1 MYCYG
6 IIYTLC
12 TETKHTTTVNL
23 RDKYPDALYDRVTA
37 HWTAGYRAG
46 AVETTTN
53 VTTIQQYHVRLL
65 RKKTRQWNKEK
76 DIPVPWTRKIT
87 HFLQRTTQY
96 SSRMEGGWWGVKW
109 FSGGTEGGIVRI
121 QQNLMEGSGKFYC
134 YNQILWPPPLPPP
147 SSAQELTIKTWAFL
161 RYFSLNELQ
170 NIQTVCQRS

>member
-65 RKKTRQWNKEK
+65 RKKKHVSE
-76 DIPVPWTRKIT
+76 IRKKIYLC
-87 HFLQRTTQY
+87 HER
-96 SSRMEGGWWGVKW
+96 
-109 FSGGTEGGIVRI
+109 
-121 QQNLMEGSGKFYC
+121 GK
-134 YNQILWPPPLPPP
+134 
-147 SSAQELTIKTWAFL
+147 
-161 RYFSLNELQ
+161 
-170 NIQTVCQRS
+170 

>member
-53 VTTIQQYHVRLL
+53 VTTIQQYHVR
-65 RKKTRQWNKEK
+65 
-76 DIPVPWTRKIT
+76 
-87 HFLQRTTQY
+87 
-96 SSRMEGGWWGVKW
+96 
-109 FSGGTEGGIVRI
+109 
-121 QQNLMEGSGKFYC
+121 
-134 YNQILWPPPLPPP
+134 PLVH
-147 SSAQELTIKTWAFL
+147 ANHAF
-161 RYFSLNELQ
+161 RSHV
-170 NIQTVCQRS
+170 TVFNYR

>member
-1 MYCYG
+1 MHRNKAHNYCKFKRQISWCVVRQGYG
-6 IIYTLC
+6 TLDSWLSSWSSWNNNKRDHNSAIPRP
-12 TETKHTTTVNL
+12 TVKKKKHVS
-23 RDKYPDALYDRVTA
+23 
-37 HWTAGYRAG
+37 
-46 AVETTTN
+46 E
-53 VTTIQQYHVRLL
+53 I
-65 RKKTRQWNKEK
+65 RKK

-96 SSRMEGGWWGVKW
+96 SSRREGGWWGVKW

-121 QQNLMEGSGKFYC
+121 QQNLMGGSGKFYC
-134 YNQILWPPPLPPP
+134 YNQILWPPPPLPSP

>member
-1 MYCYG
+1 MSTMYCYG

-65 RKKTRQWNKEK
+65 RKKKNVSEIRKKIYLCHEREK
-76 DIPVPWTRKIT
+76 
-87 HFLQRTTQY
+87 
-96 SSRMEGGWWGVKW
+96 
-109 FSGGTEGGIVRI
+109 
-121 QQNLMEGSGKFYC
+121 
-134 YNQILWPPPLPPP
+134 
-147 SSAQELTIKTWAFL
+147 
-161 RYFSLNELQ
+161 
-170 NIQTVCQRS
+170 